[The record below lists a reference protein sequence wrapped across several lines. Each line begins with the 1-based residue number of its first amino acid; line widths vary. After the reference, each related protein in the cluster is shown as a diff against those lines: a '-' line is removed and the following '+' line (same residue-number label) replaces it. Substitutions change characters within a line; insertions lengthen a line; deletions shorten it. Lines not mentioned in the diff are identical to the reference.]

1 MTTPA
6 FPYLL
11 LPSLWSSRNRA
22 RRREGGDGAR
32 ASFFGIIGLAV
43 GGAILGGAFWLSVL
57 LADYSAFGDYLLRLG
72 LSWLF
77 LTLLSCLAFSG
88 IVTSPSTFF
97 LSIDLRLPLPAPP
110 PAPG

>member
-22 RRREGGDGAR
+22 RRRERGDGAR

-43 GGAILGGAFWLSVL
+43 GGAILGGALSLTLL
-57 LADYSAFGDYLLRLG
+57 LAPYSGFGGYLLRPG

-77 LTLLSCLAFSG
+77 LPFISFLPVRG
-88 IVTSPSTFF
+88 ILTPPPTFF
-97 LSIDLRLPLPAPP
+97 LSCDPRPPLPP
-110 PAPG
+110 